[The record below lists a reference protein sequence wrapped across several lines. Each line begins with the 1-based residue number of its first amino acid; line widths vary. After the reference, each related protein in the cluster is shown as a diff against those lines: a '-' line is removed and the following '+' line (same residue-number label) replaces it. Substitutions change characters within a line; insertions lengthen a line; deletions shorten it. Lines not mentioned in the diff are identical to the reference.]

1 MDLEK
6 IVREYVAENMP
17 TELKVPTG
25 VSKSEAIRQVK
36 QQFSDAGAFDCSDG
50 LAHKIVDNAWSKAK
64 RNAGSGDQDD
74 TEDDSVE

>member
-17 TELKVPTG
+17 TEVQVPTG

-36 QQFSDAGAFDCSDG
+36 KQFSDAGAFDCSDG
-50 LAHKIVDNAWSKAK
+50 LASRIVDNAWQKAK
-64 RNAGSGDQDD
+64 RDASSSEQDD
-74 TEDDSVE
+74 TDDDN